1 MRLEHWIIVAFVA
14 LCAGMTGVFL
24 AGNWSP
30 APEVQRASG
39 LHDLIHKDLELSDA
53 QEQRLEVVERKFAA
67 RKKELEARLRAANL
81 ALADAIET
89 DKANSPAVQAAID
102 DFHEAMGELQ
112 KLTIEHVFEMRE
124 ILDEEQA
131 KAFDKE
137 IVRALKE
144 Q

>member
-30 APEVQRASG
+30 APEVPGASG

>member
-81 ALADAIET
+81 ALATLLQAPSCAPRT
-89 DKANSPAVQAAID
+89 CVPAPYTLLRAPATALDLVCR
-102 DFHEAMGELQ
+102 FLLEQ
-112 KLTIEHVFEMRE
+112 KNHPTHHC
-124 ILDEEQA
+124 
-131 KAFDKE
+131 
-137 IVRALKE
+137 
-144 Q
+144 